1 MKSGYFESKN
11 RLTFKR
17 SVIDALDD
25 DGFYIN
31 RIETLGT
38 FKISKKDF
46 YKYFDNV
53 VKSASWESGLYN
65 YSKFPE
71 KGRKFL
77 SKNSDIKSVANAKT
91 LKNYAIVQKTVLE
104 VNNMINP
111 SVDLVGNE
119 IREKIRE
126 IGKLWYNSPNKKK
139 VSKEVA
145 DYWEN
150 LIKEW
155 IKDKELPLVV
165 RKKSNDLKG
174 EEVKHSS
181 GRKIIFADNSF
192 AIWVLC
198 NVINNKKYSLEEIK
212 KLLNADE
219 IPFMFIAAKKFT
231 LKAKYKKALGAN
243 EISGWTLCHKDGIG
257 FNNKLKIADIGI
269 KEIEEHFYK
278 YANPNNMFVLPKEI
292 GFLGELKE
300 FIEEQK

>member
-31 RIETLGT
+31 RIENLGT
-38 FKISKKDF
+38 FEISKKDF

-53 VKSASWESGLYN
+53 VKSASWEKGLYH
-65 YSKFPE
+65 YPTFPKWAE
-71 KGRKFL
+71 KWMP
-77 SKNSDIKSVANAKT
+77 KNNGVKTKMETCLMVSVIKPP
-91 LKNYAIVQKTVLE
+91 I
-104 VNNMINP
+104 
-111 SVDLVGNE
+111 DLVGNE

-139 VSKEVA
+139 ISKEVA

-155 IKDKELPLVV
+155 INDKELPLIV
-165 RKKSNDLKG
+165 RKETNLKG
-174 EEVKHSS
+174 QEIEHPA

-212 KLLNADE
+212 NMLKADE
-219 IPFMFIAAKKFT
+219 IPFMFIAAEKFT
-231 LKAKYKKALGAN
+231 LKAKYKKALGTN

-257 FNNKLKIADIGI
+257 FNNKLKISDIGI

>member
-31 RIETLGT
+31 KIETLGT

-53 VKSASWESGLYN
+53 VKSASWEKGLYH
-65 YSKFPE
+65 YRTFPKWAE
-71 KGRKFL
+71 RWR
-77 SKNSDIKSVANAKT
+77 SKNNGTKNDVEP
-91 LKNYAIVQKTVLE
+91 LKRCAIVQKTVLG
-104 VNNMINP
+104 VNNMINF

-139 VSKEVA
+139 ISKEVV

-165 RKKSNDLKG
+165 RKDKNLKG
-174 EEVKHSS
+174 QEVEHPT
-181 GRKIIFADNSF
+181 GRKIVFADNSF

-212 KLLNADE
+212 NLLKSDE
-219 IPFMFIAAKKFT
+219 IPFMLAAEKEQKT
-231 LKAKYKKALGAN
+231 KAKYKKNLRTN
-243 EISGWTLCHKDGIG
+243 EISGWKLCHKDGVG
-257 FNNKLKIADIGI
+257 FNKRTKIADMGI
-269 KEIEEHFYK
+269 DEIEEHFYK